1 MQFNEI
7 IDKLKDIISSELGDK
22 RVFDKDVAS
31 SLQISN
37 ESLSHLKKRNSIP
50 YEQIAYFCA
59 KRNISINWVLFDQLP
74 KSLEE
79 ETSKYTKIKY
89 FKEINASAGGGA
101 INFDEDYEYI
111 AFDSLI
117 LQNLYKSNKID
128 SSNILAIN
136 VTGDSMS
143 PTLNDKEIILFDTTK
158 QDIPKGGIFVI
169 STLAGLFVKR
179 ISKKLDGNLELISD
193 NKNYNSEIIK
203 PYELENVNILGKLIG
218 KVGSI

>member
-1 MQFNEI
+1 
-7 IDKLKDIISSELGDK
+7 
-22 RVFDKDVAS
+22 
-31 SLQISN
+31 
-37 ESLSHLKKRNSIP
+37 
-50 YEQIAYFCA
+50 
-59 KRNISINWVLFDQLP
+59 
-74 KSLEE
+74 
-79 ETSKYTKIKY
+79 
-89 FKEINASAGGGA
+89 
-101 INFDEDYEYI
+101 
-111 AFDSLI
+111 
-117 LQNLYKSNKID
+117 
-128 SSNILAIN
+128 
-136 VTGDSMS
+136 MS